1 LRRGNDD
8 FTLPG
13 ADLRANA
20 QGTPIATS
28 SRSQL
33 SLHEDES
40 MPSER
45 TSGAGAAVKG
55 RRVVVVDDD
64 VEVRRLL
71 VDVLTKDGHSVTDL
85 VDGDQLLRLLDQ
97 TDPRRPAFLPPDLI
111 VMDVRMPGLSGL
123 DVLAALRSSRSVA
136 PVILITAFGDGRTH
150 ETAHRLGAAAIFDKP
165 FELDDLRRAVERVL
179 AGS

>member
-1 LRRGNDD
+1 M
-8 FTLPG
+8 
-13 ADLRANA
+13 
-20 QGTPIATS
+20 PI
-28 SRSQL
+28 
-33 SLHEDES
+33 
-40 MPSER
+40 ER
-45 TSGAGAAVKG
+45 TSAATATKK

-85 VDGDQLLRLLDQ
+85 VDGDQLLRLLGDAG
-97 TDPRRPAFLPPDLI
+97 PRRPEFNPPDLI

-123 DVLAALRSSRSVA
+123 DVLAALRSSKSTA

-150 ETAHRLGAAAIFDKP
+150 ETAQRLGAAAIFDKP
-165 FELDDLRRAVERVL
+165 FELDDLRRAVERAL